1 MPWEPESG
9 QTFGEYARGGAP
21 LGKGR
26 TADVVVGE
34 RTWVT
39 CDQVTEGRTEEG
51 GRFKRV
57 RDQLGN
63 DVTERTDA
71 RGRQHKDVNI
81 NLR

>member
-1 MPWEPESG
+1 MPFDPDIHE
-9 QTFGEYARGGAP
+9 TFGSYARGGAP

-34 RTWVT
+34 RTWAT
-39 CDQVTEGRTEEG
+39 RDQIAEGRTEDGE
-51 GRFKRV
+51 RFKRV

-71 RGRQHKDVNI
+71 HGRQRKDVNI